1 MNTSSSVS
9 EFEAQT
15 GALAERARALATS
28 DRRALLGVTGPPGVG
43 KSTFT
48 RALVE
53 RLGETARLVGMDG
66 FHLPR
71 AYLDS
76 LGRLTRMGAI
86 DTFDAAGFLALVRR
100 LREPRG
106 EIVYAP
112 EFRRD
117 REESISGAVA
127 IEPSVRLVVVEGNYL
142 LAEQQPWCEL
152 APLFDA
158 VWYCEC
164 DEATRIARLIARHCT
179 SGKSEEE
186 ARRWALGSDQR
197 NAELV
202 LTTKARADL
211 VVSMDDGP
219 AAQSV
224 SG

>member
-1 MNTSSSVS
+1 VSTSPSRSP
-9 EFEAQT
+9 FESQAS
-15 GALAERARALATS
+15 ALAERARELQAPG
-28 DRRALLGVTGPPGVG
+28 RRALLGVTGPPGAG
-43 KSTFT
+43 KSTFA

-53 RLGETARLVGMDG
+53 HLGESARLVGMDG

-71 AYLDS
+71 EQLDC
-76 LGRLTRMGAI
+76 LGRLSRMGAI
-86 DTFDAAGFLALVRR
+86 DTFDAAGFLALVSR
-100 LREPRG
+100 LREPDG
-106 EIVYAP
+106 EVVYAP

-142 LAEQQPWCEL
+142 LAEQEPWCHL
-152 APLFDA
+152 ARHFDA

-164 DEATRIARLIARHCT
+164 DEEARVARLIARHSA

-202 LTTKARADL
+202 LTTRSRADL
-211 VVSMDDGP
+211 VIRLDDEQTAPVAG
-219 AAQSV
+219 
-224 SG
+224 